1 LLSLMILSIVVLSDI
16 ILSVIILNVVTSLP
30 YSTFSM
36 TIVVQ
41 PLHPKLIRGGGDGR
55 KGGGNFN

>member
-1 LLSLMILSIVVLSDI
+1 MLSDI